1 MMQVPCNLLKH
12 SWALQKFRFVV
23 RLNGNS
29 SVGSRKKLG
38 GGQKERFLYVIATS
52 WREFAFAPEK
62 RGSFETSAPS
72 RHDFVFAL
80 IYDAKN

>member
-1 MMQVPCNLLKH
+1 MMQVPFNLLKH
-12 SWALQKFRFVV
+12 SKFLSGCKFVV

-29 SVGSRKKLG
+29 SVCRRKKLG
-38 GGQKERFLYVIATS
+38 GRQKERFLYVVATS

-72 RHDFVFAL
+72 RHDFVFAQ

>member
-1 MMQVPCNLLKH
+1 
-12 SWALQKFRFVV
+12 
-23 RLNGNS
+23 
-29 SVGSRKKLG
+29 LG
-38 GGQKERFLYVIATS
+38 GGQKEWFLYVVATS